1 MTKHADTGLL
11 TSIGWEPS
19 QGRTPRYIGFDP
31 SRRVLFGANEQS
43 DTIVSWRMDPATGRL
58 ERTGQAVRNP
68 SPVTIAF
75 ARW

>member
-11 TSIGWEPS
+11 TSTGWEPG
-19 QGRTPRYIGFDP
+19 QGSTPRHVGFDA

-43 DTIVSWRMDPATGRL
+43 DTIVSWRVDPATGRL
-58 ERTGQAVRNP
+58 VPTGQTVRTP